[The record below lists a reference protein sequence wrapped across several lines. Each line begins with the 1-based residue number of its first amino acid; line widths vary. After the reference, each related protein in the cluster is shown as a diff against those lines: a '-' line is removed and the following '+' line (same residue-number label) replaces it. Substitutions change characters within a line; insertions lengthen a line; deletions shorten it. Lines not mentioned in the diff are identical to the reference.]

1 MVAVEATAAA
11 TAAAAVDEPSIPT
24 TRMKR
29 AAAWQLLL
37 LLVPWLV
44 RIIMR
49 RAEHL
54 PAPWA
59 VGEGPGVVDHV
70 AEEEREEE
78 EEGAEDS

>member
-1 MVAVEATAAA
+1 MAAA
-11 TAAAAVDEPSIPT
+11 MAAAAADEPSIPT
-24 TRMKR
+24 TRMR
-29 AAAWQLLL
+29 WAAAWQLLL
-37 LLVPWLV
+37 LLVPWLM

-54 PAPWA
+54 PPPWA

-78 EEGAEDS
+78 EEGVEDS